1 MGDVVRRFVLLCMML
16 LVAVGCTNEEKITM
30 PENAPDFLQEK
41 DFASINWNDK
51 AVEFGDRAII
61 GNANKSGIIG
71 ANMPSLSTQKW
82 MWHLWGIEGYGITEL
97 TVVGYHRNTKTIQPI
112 LVDGWSIGLGGPA
125 NGADA
130 HSSSS
135 VKIPSPG
142 EWAILLYTNGKYF
155 DTLIYDIQE

>member
-1 MGDVVRRFVLLCMML
+1 MNRL
-16 LVAVGCTNEEKITM
+16 
-30 PENAPDFLQEK
+30 
-41 DFASINWNDK
+41 
-51 AVEFGDRAII
+51 
-61 GNANKSGIIG
+61 
-71 ANMPSLSTQKW
+71 
-82 MWHLWGIEGYGITEL
+82 L
-97 TVVGYHRNTKTIQPI
+97 TVVGYHRDTKTIQPI

-130 HSSSS
+130 HRPSS